1 MYTPWIVAQAAAPNG
16 SIITSM
22 LPLVLIFFIF
32 WFLVIRPQAKQ
43 AQQHKAFL
51 NALKVGDEVVTN
63 GGLFGK
69 VVGIEDAT
77 LMIEISRGTRVRV
90 ARQQVQ
96 PAQAALTTVET
107 KDAKAKDA
115 KKEDAVIEMDDKS
128 VKKEKKNKKDS
139 DKNDSAEED
148 SAW

>member
-1 MYTPWIVAQAAAPNG
+1 MYTPWIVAQAAPPNG

-51 NALKVGDEVVTN
+51 NALKVGDEVVTA

-96 PAQAALTTVET
+96 PAQSVLPAAES
-107 KDAKAKDA
+107 KDA
-115 KKEDAVIEMDDKS
+115 KKEDSVIEMDEKS
-128 VKKEKKNKKDS
+128 VKKEKKNKKDN
-139 DKNDSAEED
+139 DKNDSAED
-148 SAW
+148 DNAW

>member
-43 AQQHKAFL
+43 AQKHKAFL
-51 NALKVGDEVVTN
+51 NALKVGDEVVTG

-96 PAQAALTTVET
+96 PAQSALPAADV
-107 KDAKAKDA
+107 KDVKEV
-115 KKEDAVIEMDDKS
+115 KKEDPIIEMDEKS

-139 DKNDSAEED
+139 DKNDSAEGD
-148 SAW
+148 NAW

>member
-16 SIITSM
+16 NIITSM

-51 NALKVGDEVVTN
+51 NALKVGDEVVTA

-69 VVGIEDAT
+69 VVGIEDTT

-96 PAQAALTTVET
+96 PAQSALPAAAV
-107 KDAKAKDA
+107 KDAKEI
-115 KKEDAVIEMDDKS
+115 KKEDPVIEMDEKS

-139 DKNDSAEED
+139 EKTDSDDGEN
-148 SAW
+148 AW

>member
-1 MYTPWIVAQAAAPNG
+1 MFTPWIVAQAAPPNG

-32 WFLVIRPQAKQ
+32 WFLVVRPQAKQ

-51 NALKVGDEVVTN
+51 NALKVGDEVITA

-69 VVGIEDAT
+69 VVGIEDNA

-96 PAQAALTTVET
+96 PAHSALPAPET
-107 KDAKAKDA
+107 KDAKDA
-115 KKEDAVIEMDDKS
+115 KKEDSVIDMDDKS
-128 VKKEKKNKKDS
+128 VKKDKKNKKDS
-139 DKNDSAEED
+139 DKNDSAEGD
-148 SAW
+148 NAW